1 GRAWGVCGA
10 DSLAYSRT
18 TGRAAHAGTGAV
30 MNGGSTD
37 RTHGPAVPDPG
48 GDHAGVP
55 AARPGPRNLPRW
67 LLWAGGAMALAICLA
82 ILLMWGILGPAYIF
96 DLIAAYCA

>member
-1 GRAWGVCGA
+1 
-10 DSLAYSRT
+10 
-18 TGRAAHAGTGAV
+18 

-37 RTHGPAVPDPG
+37 RTNNGPAAPDA
-48 GDHAGVP
+48 GDP
-55 AARPGPRNLPRW
+55 ACVAVAEPLPRNLRRW
-67 LLWAGGAMALAICLA
+67 LLWAGGALALAICLA

>member
-1 GRAWGVCGA
+1 
-10 DSLAYSRT
+10 
-18 TGRAAHAGTGAV
+18 

-37 RTHGPAVPDPG
+37 RTNGPGAPG
-48 GDHAGVP
+48 ARGCAGTP
-55 AARPGPRNLPRW
+55 ATTPAPRNPPRW